1 MMPKYLVTMP
11 VTGFVSRE
19 VEADGESGA
28 IRAFWDLDA
37 DPLGP
42 DAWQFTEHV
51 VVSGGV
57 STALQNDVQVRRV
70 SVAEAGGAD
79 APISIRVG
87 PWDGARSSGAP
98 RKDKLPEPA
107 GS

>member
-19 VEADGESGA
+19 VEADGEAEA
-28 IRAFWDLDA
+28 IHAFWDLDA
-37 DPLGP
+37 DPRGP
-42 DAWQFTEHV
+42 DAWQFTEH

-57 STALQNDVQVRRV
+57 STALQNDVQVSRV

-87 PWDGARSSGAP
+87 PWGGARSSGAP

>member
-19 VEADGESGA
+19 VEADGEADA
-28 IRAFWDLDA
+28 IHAFWDLDA
-37 DPLGP
+37 DPRGP

-51 VVSGGV
+51 VSGGV
-57 STALQNDVQVRRV
+57 SAALQNDVQVRRV
-70 SVAEAGGAD
+70 SGAEAGGD
-79 APISIRVG
+79 AHIAIRVG
-87 PWDGARSSGAP
+87 PWDGAKASSAP